1 MTCMSACTF
10 TASINTHVQ
19 GVSTSQAKQAA
30 TVMRSTINLLLFM
43 KTNTTMMT
51 ATTTTTTTLTPAAM
65 PEMSGVFTT
74 DWAVPA

>member
-10 TASINTHVQ
+10 TAGINTHVQ

-30 TVMRSTINLLLFM
+30 NVMRSTINLLLFM

-51 ATTTTTTTLTPAAM
+51 ATTATTLTPAAM
-65 PEMSGVFTT
+65 PEMSGVFTA
-74 DWAVPA
+74 DWAVPV